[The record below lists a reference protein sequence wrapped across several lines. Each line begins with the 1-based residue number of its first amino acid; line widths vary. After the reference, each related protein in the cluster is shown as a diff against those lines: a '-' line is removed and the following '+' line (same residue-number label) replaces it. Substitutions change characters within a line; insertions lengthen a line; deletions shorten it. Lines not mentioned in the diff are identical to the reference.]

1 MLVRRT
7 LKCAIIQ
14 YMRERNRGEM
24 KKLKQ
29 LLAAVLVLSIA
40 LNTPVCMETAAA
52 KQTRRR
58 IPRPVDSSTIQ
69 EPSVGSPENAVATH
83 FS

>member
-1 MLVRRT
+1 
-7 LKCAIIQ
+7 
-14 YMRERNRGEM
+14 M

-52 KQTRRR
+52 KQPTDAQEDTKTCRQYHDSRTIGRLARERRKQFFTWLPGR
-58 IPRPVDSSTIQ
+58 IRKQLVRWLVT
-69 EPSVGSPENAVATH
+69 G
-83 FS
+83 F